1 MNFLELAQNRR
12 SVRSYTGQKVEGE
25 KLDRILQAAN
35 AAPTAANL
43 QPVRL
48 IAVQSNKG
56 LGKIG
61 KAADIYGAPLAI
73 IVCAD
78 TERAWKRPYDGK
90 STSDIDAAIV
100 TCHMMMEAAQQGLGS
115 VWICY
120 FRPDILRAEFDIP
133 ENLEPVNILAVGYP
147 VNKTEKT
154 LPGRIPLNELVRY
167 EHL

>member
-1 MNFLELAQNRR
+1 MDFLELAANRR
-12 SVRSYTGQKVEGE
+12 SVRSYTSQKVERDKQE
-25 KLDRILQAAN
+25 TLFKAAN

-48 IAVQSNKG
+48 IAVQTPEG
-56 LGKIG
+56 LAKIS

-78 TERAWKRPYDGK
+78 TKRAWKRPYDGW
-90 STSDIDAAIV
+90 SAADTDAAIV
-100 TCHMMMEAAQQGLGS
+100 TCHMMLSAADMGLGS

-120 FRPDILRAEFDIP
+120 FKPDVLRAEFDIP
-133 ENLEPVNILAVGYP
+133 KTYEPVNILAVGYP
-147 VNKTEKT
+147 ADTVKVEAK
-154 LPGRIPLNELVRY
+154 RMPLNSLISY